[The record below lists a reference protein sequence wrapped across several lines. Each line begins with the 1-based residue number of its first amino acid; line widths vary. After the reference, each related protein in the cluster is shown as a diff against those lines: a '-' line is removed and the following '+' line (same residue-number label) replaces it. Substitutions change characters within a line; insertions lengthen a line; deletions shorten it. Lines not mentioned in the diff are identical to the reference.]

1 MNGHLYFICPT
12 DHLEPVINKVLQG
25 DNYFFASLG
34 NSLVFDEDLC
44 SEIGNLVELKD
55 IQSITFILSDKNKVI
70 RDALLHQDFSRFGR
84 LKGLYDEITN
94 HKEQSRCHGVQ
105 DTQIQELILSVHLDS
120 KVKELMT
127 KMPAQDL
134 NIDAK
139 IYGRVSRE
147 FIEVNLNK
155 IKNNRI
161 GLGLN

>member
-12 DHLEPVINKVLQG
+12 DHLELIIDNAFLG
-25 DNYFFASLG
+25 DSYFFTSLG
-34 NSLVFDEDLC
+34 NSMVFDEDLC
-44 SEIGNLVELKD
+44 FEIGNLMELKG
-55 IQSITFILSDKNKVI
+55 IQAITFILSDKNKVI

-94 HKEQSRCHGVQ
+94 HKEQSRSQGVQ
-105 DTQIQELILSVHLDS
+105 DARIHELALSVHLDS
-120 KVKELMT
+120 KVKELMM
-127 KMPAQDL
+127 KMPAQNL

-139 IYGRVSRE
+139 IYGWVSKQ
-147 FIEVNLNK
+147 FIEVDLNK